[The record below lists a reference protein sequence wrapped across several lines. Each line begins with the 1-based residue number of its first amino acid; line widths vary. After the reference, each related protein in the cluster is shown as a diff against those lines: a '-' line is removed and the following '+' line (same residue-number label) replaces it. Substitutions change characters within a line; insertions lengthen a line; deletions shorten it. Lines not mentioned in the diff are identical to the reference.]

1 MEDSKLLYITRPPE
15 GEDLY
20 TELQR
25 QTLAELQRLSGKV
38 WTDYNPHDPGV
49 TIADAVNYALTE
61 TDYKLGFGLEDYL
74 SGTDSAWTEEM
85 YGLFPPSEVYPSAPV
100 TAEDY
105 RRLVLEC
112 FPMVENVKVQ
122 TDVTE
127 GRYDFTLRLSPFL
140 GDDRILCDQVRSLL
154 NRHRN
159 LCERIGEITKEQP
172 EELSFHADFEI
183 ETGKNATDLLVEIYR
198 TSMQYLSGS
207 TEIRRPAAD
216 GTLPMREDEWYEGPV
231 KNIRAD
237 IPRQRDTEIEL
248 YWRLT
253 KIPGIVSFKTCYF
266 IDRQGHPV
274 TDFRKGYSLP
284 VPDDFSNVTVRIG
297 REKAD
302 ADLNDF
308 KERLM
313 AGYFMQDSFRTRHL
327 LWDRGQSGGQDVRRK
342 ESGKNKDSKPEPDK
356 GTLYR
361 APFRDVYGHSPI
373 AGDLPA
379 CYRTSGRDLL
389 RDTPVEEK
397 AEVRNFGSYLKLFDL
412 LMQRSLN
419 ELDGLKRLL
428 STDMNDVNPSR
439 MRTLPEGC
447 LAMRKEND
455 CYRDITGLRN
465 RYMSFLD
472 GLYGVDS
479 APEWLKEFEYYGQSE
494 DDRLRRRMRFLEAL
508 PRLVR
513 DRSRSFDLTGTYG
526 GDNVPSVKKYL
537 SLLLDFDLDEETTVG
552 NILPGH
558 NLALMGDSKKGKRIR
573 DLMNSRMID
582 DEVFAARS
590 VEAVK
595 EDEPPGTKEEK
606 LKRDEDLRRNL
617 PVFNSNWISGS
628 LFREGIFL
636 NNYKLVKLDNKE
648 WLLIFQGKEEKSRMN
663 LGRSDSKEKLSGW
676 ANTLCRYLRELN
688 RQCEAVYVVEKNLP
702 DTGNPFTVM
711 LVFTGWTARTRS
723 PRFREECTQLARS
736 VIPAHLKMETYW
748 LSAAQMQYFEE
759 CHRQW
764 RDSLQGKMPEDT
776 RILLQSYMMRIL
788 ANDFTPKGKTED
800 RQKDDE
806 EYEED
811 SV

>member
-1 MEDSKLLYITRPPE
+1 MEDNRPLYITRPPE

-25 QTLAELQRLSGKV
+25 QTIAELQRLSGKV

-49 TIADAVNYALTE
+49 TIADAANYALTE
-61 TDYKLGFGLEDYL
+61 IDYKLGFGLEDYL
-74 SGTDSAWTEEM
+74 SGTDGTWTEEM
-85 YGLFPPSEVYPSAPV
+85 YGLFPPFRIYPTAPV
-100 TAEDY
+100 TADDY
-105 RRLVLEC
+105 RRLVMTR
-112 FPMVENVKVQ
+112 FPMVENVKVE
-122 TDVTE
+122 TDVAE
-127 GRYDFTLRLSPFL
+127 GRYDFTLRLSSFL
-140 GDDRILCDQVRSLL
+140 RDDRILCDQVRDFL
-154 NRHRN
+154 NHHRN
-159 LCERIGEITKEQP
+159 LCERIGEITKEEP

-183 ETGKNATDLLVEIYR
+183 EAGKDATDILVEIYR

-207 TEIRRPAAD
+207 TNIRRPETD
-216 GTLPMREDEWYEGPV
+216 GTLPTREDEWYEGPV
-231 KNIRAD
+231 KNVRAD
-237 IPRQRDTEIEL
+237 IPQQRDTESEL
-248 YWRLT
+248 YWQLT
-253 KIPGIVSFKTCYF
+253 KIPGIISFKTCYF
-266 IDRQGHPV
+266 MDREGHPV
-274 TDFRKGYSLP
+274 TDFRKGYSLTL
-284 VPDDFSNVTVRIG
+284 PDDFKNVIVRIG
-297 REKAD
+297 GEKTD

-313 AGYFMQDSFRTRHL
+313 AGYFMWDTFRTRHL
-327 LWDRGQSGGQDVRRK
+327 LWDREHSGGQK
-342 ESGKNKDSKPEPDK
+342 ENGRSRDSKSEKSK
-356 GTLYR
+356 GTLYC
-361 APFRDVYGHSPI
+361 ASFRDVYGHSPV
-373 AGDLPA
+373 ADDLPA
-379 CYRTSGRDLL
+379 CYRTSERDLL
-389 RDTPVEEK
+389 RDTPAEEK

-419 ELDGLKRLL
+419 ELDGLKILL
-428 STDMNDVNPSR
+428 STDVNDENPSR

-447 LAMRKEND
+447 FSMRKDND
-455 CYRDITGLRN
+455 CYRNIAELRN
-465 RYMSFLD
+465 CYMDFLD
-472 GLYGVDS
+472 SLYGVDS
-479 APEWLKEFEYYGQSE
+479 APGWLKEFEYYGQSE
-494 DDRLRRRMRFLEAL
+494 DDRLRRRMRFLEEL

-558 NLALMGDSKKGKRIR
+558 NLALMGNGEKGQRIR
-573 DLMNSRMID
+573 GLMNSRMID

-617 PVFNSNWISGS
+617 PIFNSNWISGS

-648 WLLIFQGKEEKSRMN
+648 WLLVFRGKEEKSRMN
-663 LGRSDSKEKLSGW
+663 LGRSDSKGKLSGW

-688 RQCEAVYVVEKNLP
+688 RQCEAVYVVEKDLLG
-702 DTGNPFTVM
+702 TGDSFTVM
-711 LVFTGWTARTRS
+711 LVFTGWTARTSS
-723 PRFREECTQLARS
+723 PRFRKECTQLARS
-736 VIPAHLKMETYW
+736 IIPAHLKMEIYW

-764 RDSLQGKMPEDT
+764 RASLQGKISEDT
-776 RILLQSYMMRIL
+776 RAMMQSYMMRIL
-788 ANDFTPKGKTED
+788 ANDFMPKRKAEE
-800 RQKDDE
+800 RQEDDE
-806 EYEED
+806 EYKEG